1 MRPLAYPDAVAT
13 LYRCT
18 TPTDWL
24 CPCGRVARA
33 LRSDGITFD
42 EVRVPQRRS
51 RRPEVEALTEQRR
64 VPVLVIDGEAIFDSK
79 RIVEHLRWRR
89 SAAGLRKAPATT
101 TSGRGGSKPE
111 DRPPT

>member
-1 MRPLAYPDAVAT
+1 LAT

-33 LRSDGITFD
+33 LTRDGIRFE

-51 RRPEVEALTEQRR
+51 RRPGVEALTGQRR
-64 VPVLVIDGEAIFDSK
+64 VPVLVLDGEAICDSR
-79 RIVEHLRWRR
+79 RIVEYLEYRR
-89 SAAGLRKAPATT
+89 APRAAG
-101 TSGRGGSKPE
+101 
-111 DRPPT
+111 RPPT